1 MTDSND
7 PGRGQR
13 QPSHPPSEPRP
24 SRKSF
29 AEVSRDERP
38 VRLQLFGALFV
49 PFVLVA
55 VLLYLWRRPRV
66 EDAVRADAGVPS
78 ASVEGSSE
86 PPKPAPSASS
96 SAPPPKVKV
105 GEVRI
110 LSCQDTGKK
119 KTPPEQCDHLA
130 PLEQGLVKAIEASA
144 TCLPDSAGAGAVEY
158 ALDISFTRKKNPVT
172 LTLPRAGRTFKNG
185 KVVTPCAQAVRA
197 KTQLLGLDGVQH
209 THARYKIS
217 VIATYNAP

>member
-1 MTDSND
+1 MTESND

-13 QPSHPPSEPRP
+13 TSHPPSEPRP

-29 AEVSRDERP
+29 AEASREDRP
-38 VRLQLFGALFV
+38 LRLQLFGALFV

-66 EDAVRADAGVPS
+66 EDSVRADAGAAS
-78 ASVEGSSE
+78 ASAEGASE
-86 PPKPAPSASS
+86 PPKTAPSASA
-96 SAPPPKVKV
+96 SAPPKVKV
-105 GEVRI
+105 GEVKV

-130 PLEQGLVKAIEASA
+130 TLEQGLVKAIEASA
-144 TCLPDSAGAGAVEY
+144 TCLPDSAGAGTVEY
-158 ALDISFTRKKNPVT
+158 ALDISFSRKKSPVT

-185 KVVTPCAQAVRA
+185 KVVIPCAQAVRA